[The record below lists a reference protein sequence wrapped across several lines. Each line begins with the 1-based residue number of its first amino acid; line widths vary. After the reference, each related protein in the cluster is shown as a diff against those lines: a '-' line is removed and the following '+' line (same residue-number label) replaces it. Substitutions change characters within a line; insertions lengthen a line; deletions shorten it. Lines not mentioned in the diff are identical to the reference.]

1 LNIGLGLISIPI
13 AITFIL
19 FGVLSRKKNNQI
31 IAGGLLVIGA
41 IILSVSILLLTG
53 IYDPYANHIR

>member
-31 IAGGLLVIGA
+31 IGGGLLLIGI
-41 IILSVSILLLTG
+41 IILSGSILLLTG